1 MTDNEILREEEYVIN
16 SLKFLIRGGS
26 ILGERIFNLI
36 NRRMAEIERL
46 ENKVFVLENDLEK
59 AESLSEA
66 LGNDV
71 DIKLNH
77 IYYLEEKL
85 AKAKSEAI
93 KEVAEKVGH
102 LICINLGV
110 SNQGYRKLSVDI
122 QNLVKEMVGEEE

>member
-1 MTDNEILREEEYVIN
+1 MTDNDVIKEEEYVIN

-26 ILGERIFNLI
+26 ILSERIFNLI

-66 LGNDV
+66 LRNDV

-93 KEVAEKVGH
+93 KEFDERLKDAFPSIAGAIDYIK
-102 LICINLGV
+102 
-110 SNQGYRKLSVDI
+110 
-122 QNLVKEMVGEEE
+122 KEMVGGSNE